1 MRDSKTFANF
11 LRRFF
16 LEKIFCR
23 RLNPIA
29 MPNEVDDDANCHDVA
44 RVRVSEANKVARF
57 SAARHEMKVK
67 QNSRDDAN
75 QTADEKYHVKPKI
88 FLQYRRPPSLT
99 NSWFLV
105 DSWY

>member
-23 RLNPIA
+23 RFNPTA
-29 MPNEVDDDANCHDVA
+29 MPSKMNYQADRHDVA

-67 QNSRDDAN
+67 QNSRDNAN

-88 FLQYRRPPSLT
+88 FLQYRRPP
-99 NSWFLV
+99 F
-105 DSWY
+105 